1 MRFSKNPPPRKRKHY
16 RNAVTDNPA
25 FVQLLKAMSQGTGQA
40 CLSFEPDDPKRL
52 KVDHPWRVA
61 TDALR
66 RIIRAEGLP
75 YRASKYQTDSGGWAV
90 QVVRESEER
99 SRAHRTEEGP
109 AAKSA

>member
-1 MRFSKNPPPRKRKHY
+1 MRFSRNPPQRKRKHY
-16 RNAVTDNPA
+16 RNPVTDNPA
-25 FVQLLKAMSQGTGQA
+25 FVQLLGVIRKGAERA
-40 CLSFEPDDPKRL
+40 ALSFDLDDAKKL
-52 KVDHPWRVA
+52 KVAHPWRVA

-90 QVVRESEER
+90 QVVR
-99 SRAHRTEEGP
+99 RAEKPAAMEEGQ